1 MKTNNKGNGSPVLNN
16 LPPKLSPFVNREE
29 EIRQAISALLD
40 SKVPIVALVGIAGIG
55 KTSLALEIAHRLSDM
70 GEFAGG
76 IMWLPARDLQ
86 SLDDLTDIIGTAL
99 GVPIAEV
106 HSRLNSQR
114 CLVILDGLDEL
125 SHQHES
131 GVERFLETLPAPSKA
146 LVTSRKRFGISSQA
160 TVIQV
165 ASFDERTAIELFT
178 ALGGQQD
185 REVSYIDHQ
194 TSAEIVR
201 ALGYHPLALTLAA
214 RLVRGNYA
222 EARKIFEQTLDVLGD
237 LGNDRERAAL
247 LHTLAS
253 VSQAQGDYSQAL
265 QLYQR
270 SLSIAEQ
277 LGDLQAKSATLNNL
291 AQIYFMQGDL
301 DGALRLYYES
311 LALKEQIGDVYGKS
325 ATLHNMAQIFVTR
338 GDLDRALQLYQ
349 ESLALKEQLGDV
361 YGKSATLN
369 NMAQIF
375 VTRGDLDHALQLYQE
390 SLALEEQLGDVYG
403 KSATLNNMAQIFVTR
418 GDLDRALQLYQE
430 SLALKEQLGDVYG
443 MATTQNNLAA
453 AYAQRI
459 RGDRAENIEQ
469 AIFHYQQALEVY
481 TRQAYPEQWATTQ
494 NNLANAYS
502 DRIRGD
508 RAENIEQAIF
518 HYQQA
523 LEVYTREAF
532 SEQSAVTQN
541 NLANAYRNRIRGDR
555 AENIEQAIFRYQQA
569 LITAREIG
577 DKNSYSN
584 ISLELG
590 KLYIEQGRWYDALHL
605 FEESLAIHRQGDDL
619 DARADT
625 IYQIA
630 RTHHLIGNL
639 AKARTHYRDALRLY
653 EHTRNQSGLALCKTG
668 LGRLMIQ
675 MGFLDDAIRELESAK
690 RTYGQMG
697 EERRA
702 AEVEEVLQ
710 MANHV
715 KERQPV

>member
-481 TRQAYPEQWATTQ
+481 TR
-494 NNLANAYS
+494 
-502 DRIRGD
+502 
-508 RAENIEQAIF
+508 
-518 HYQQA
+518 
-523 LEVYTREAF
+523 EAF

>member
-403 KSATLNNMAQIFVTR
+403 
-418 GDLDRALQLYQE
+418 
-430 SLALKEQLGDVYG
+430 

-453 AYAQRI
+453 AYAQ
-459 RGDRAENIEQ
+459 
-469 AIFHYQQALEVY
+469 
-481 TRQAYPEQWATTQ
+481 
-494 NNLANAYS
+494 
-502 DRIRGD
+502 RIRGD

>member
-494 NNLANAYS
+494 NNLANAY
-502 DRIRGD
+502 
-508 RAENIEQAIF
+508 
-518 HYQQA
+518 
-523 LEVYTREAF
+523 
-532 SEQSAVTQN
+532 
-541 NLANAYRNRIRGDR
+541 RNRIRGDR

>member
-349 ESLALKEQLGDV
+349 ESLAL
-361 YGKSATLN
+361 
-369 NMAQIF
+369 
-375 VTRGDLDHALQLYQE
+375 
-390 SLALEEQLGDVYG
+390 EEQLGDVYG